1 MKSKHFQGQNCFVLF
16 EEILD
21 LHIENNCIQSGFVSK
36 ETIEVTVTR
45 GFGPTKY
52 NDIGTFD

>member
-45 GFGPTKY
+45 GFGPTK
-52 NDIGTFD
+52 